1 MNEEIKDLLYEL
13 AMSIVDLFHEN
24 THLKAENKRLQ
35 KDIDERV
42 EIDRQILQNQTNA
55 VGEILKAFCDKADK
69 ENNNEL

>member
-24 THLKAENKRLQ
+24 AHLKAENKRLQ

-42 EIDRQILQNQTNA
+42 EIDRQILQNQMNA
-55 VGEILKAFCDKADK
+55 FGETLKAFCDKADRESK
-69 ENNNEL
+69 NV